1 MTVLSMKSQRM
12 VMRMSN
18 STALQ
23 VMRYALQQYHVTESP
38 AGSNNVKFNTWYYGH
53 AVRGSAFPWCATFV
67 CECGAQPN
75 GDNPIAMSASAAL
88 IEDLTVKNKGGK
100 YILRQTANNTKKKEA
115 KLKYRFGDIVSF
127 NFSGGS
133 DRNHTGFIVAV
144 RGNTLYCIEGNTSF
158 DDRGSQSNG
167 GAVALRK
174 RSYTTGV
181 CVVRPKYKAFKWHKP
196 TEAFNGKTPVLP
208 TKGSFEYRDKGSA
221 VKALQ
226 KALAWA
232 NGYDL
237 KADGEFGRYTFAEV
251 VIFQVSQGLIPD
263 GEFGSQ
269 SMNAMKKL
277 INAHKKDTTT
287 KVTPTTEKKEEE
299 EVAKKKNNMAKL
311 KKIAEMAKKSAWK
324 YGTPKKKYRYPSGKR
339 KKAYIQALKKAYGAR
354 KGWGKQTKA
363 GASCD
368 VFVGTVVRASGVDPN
383 FPRGLDEQIPYLKK
397 SKRWRR
403 GSRRLSKMKPGYIIV
418 QIYESGAGHIMIYL
432 GNGMVANAHYCKKTF
447 PIIEKHSKIVKP
459 KSKCKIYRV
468 YRPV

>member
-1 MTVLSMKSQRM
+1 
-12 VMRMSN
+12 MSN

-23 VMRYALQQYHVTESP
+23 VMRYALRQYHYMESP
-38 AGSNNVKFNTWYYGH
+38 AGSNRTKFGALYGTNG
-53 AVRGSAFPWCATFV
+53 VPWCAEYV
-67 CECGAQPN
+67 WACGDVPD
-75 GDNPIAMSASAAL
+75 GSNPIAKSASAAY
-88 IEDLTVKNKGGK
+88 IEDLTVSQKGGK
-100 YILRQTANNTKKKEA
+100 YILSQTSSNSKKKEA
-115 KLKYRFGDIVSF
+115 KSKYRFGDIISF
-127 NFSGGS
+127 NFNGGS
-133 DRNHTGFIVAV
+133 NRDHVGFVVGV
-144 RGNTLYCIEGNTSF
+144 RGDTIYCLEGNTSF

-181 CVVRPKYKAFKWHKP
+181 CVVRPKYKSFKWHKP
-196 TEAFNGKTPVLP
+196 TTAFSGKVPTLP
-208 TKGSFEYRDKGSA
+208 SDGAFEYRDKGSA

-232 NGYDL
+232 NGIDL
-237 KADGEFGRYTFAEV
+237 SADGEYGRYTFAEV
-251 VIFQVSQGLIPD
+251 VIFQVSQGLTPD
-263 GEFGSQ
+263 GQFGSQ
-269 SMNAMKKL
+269 SLKAMKKL
-277 INAHKKDTTT
+277 INAHRKDDAP
-287 KVTPTTEKKEEE
+287 KEDKKEET
-299 EVAKKKNNMAKL
+299 EVAKKKNNTKKL
-311 KKIAEMAKKSAWK
+311 KKIAEMARKCAWK
-324 YGTPKKKYRYPSGKR
+324 YGTPKKRYKYPSGKR
-339 KKAYIQALKKAYGAR
+339 KKAYVQALKKAYGKR

-403 GSRRLSKMKPGYIIV
+403 GSRKLKKMKPGYIIV
-418 QIYESGAGHIMIYL
+418 QKYNTGGKHIMIYL
-432 GNGMVANAHYCKKTF
+432 GNGYVANAHYVKKTY